1 MRTHIPALTL
11 THVRISPPKHTQVIK
26 RERPDGL
33 VLSMGGQTA
42 LNCGLE
48 LHNKGVLAKYGV
60 KVLGTQVRALCHAS
74 NLWCGGCMHGRLGG
88 QKGGQGGERRP
99 ALLLVCS
106 RERRTPPV
114 VSPACFACLLT
125 RERRIPKTKKVDA
138 IEASEDRQIFND
150 KLNEINEKIAPS
162 ITATTVAQAV
172 TAASKI
178 GYPCM
183 IRSAFA
189 LGGLGSGICR
199 DQEHL
204 EDMAAKALSQSNQIL
219 VEKSLKGWKEVEYE
233 VGDTSMCVHIHTR
246 VQR

>member
-1 MRTHIPALTL
+1 
-11 THVRISPPKHTQVIK
+11 VIK

-60 KVLGTQVRALCHAS
+60 KVLGTQV
-74 NLWCGGCMHGRLGG
+74 
-88 QKGGQGGERRP
+88 
-99 ALLLVCS
+99 
-106 RERRTPPV
+106 
-114 VSPACFACLLT
+114 
-125 RERRIPKTKKVDA
+125 DA

-172 TAASKI
+172 TAAAKI

-199 DQEHL
+199 DQAHL
-204 EDMAAKALSQSNQIL
+204 EEMAAKALSLSNQIL

-233 VGDTSMCVHIHTR
+233 VVRDAADNCITVCNMENFDPLGACVRAFLHAC
-246 VQR
+246 VG

>member
-1 MRTHIPALTL
+1 MDGWMVGGRSLTMRACAHPLT
-11 THVRISPPKHTQVIK
+11 PHTRAVLCFVAQVLK

-60 KVLGTQVRALCHAS
+60 KVLGTQV
-74 NLWCGGCMHGRLGG
+74 
-88 QKGGQGGERRP
+88 
-99 ALLLVCS
+99 
-106 RERRTPPV
+106 
-114 VSPACFACLLT
+114 
-125 RERRIPKTKKVDA
+125 DA

-162 ITATTVAQAV
+162 ITATSVAQAV
-172 TAASKI
+172 TAAGKI

-204 EDMAAKALSQSNQIL
+204 EEMAAKALSMSNQIL

-233 VGDTSMCVHIHTR
+233 VVRDAADNCITVCNMENFDPLGE
-246 VQR
+246 